1 LTLLLAGAAAS
12 ATPGDFA
19 DRGKAAVVA
28 GDLPAAVLVF
38 RHGLV
43 EHPGDRELGDLL
55 EAARDL
61 VPYPP
66 TADATERLRPDPPGN
81 WDRWVGAWELTAAGI
96 GFTGLFALGLVVRL
110 TTRPRWAVPVALF
123 GLAGFI
129 AAVGMMAWPQEPSGE
144 VAVVRAEKGAVLRTG
159 NADSYPPRT
168 AFPLPPGAEV
178 TILRHRGGWVQV
190 QLAGGAVGWLR
201 DVDVIKLVV
210 SPQRSQGEEW
220 N

>member
-1 LTLLLAGAAAS
+1 VLTLLLAGVVAS
-12 ATPGDFA
+12 ASPGDFA

-28 GDLPAAVLVF
+28 GDLPVAVLVF
-38 RHGLV
+38 RQGLA

-66 TADATERLRPDPPGN
+66 TADATERLRPDPPAT
-81 WDRWVGAWELTAAGI
+81 WDRWVGAWELTAAGV
-96 GFTGLFALGLVVRL
+96 GFTGLFALGLAARS
-110 TTRPRWAVPVALF
+110 TTRPRWAVPGALL

-129 AAVGMMAWPQEPSGE
+129 AVVGMMVWPRTTAGD
-144 VAVVRAEKGAVLRTG
+144 VAVVRAEKGVVLRAG

-168 AFPLPPGAEV
+168 AFLLPPGAEV
-178 TILRHRGGWVQV
+178 TVLRHRGGWAQV
-190 QLAGGAVGWLR
+190 QLAGGAVGWVR
-201 DVDVIKLVV
+201 EREI
-210 SPQRSQGEEW
+210 E

>member
-1 LTLLLAGAAAS
+1 VLTFLVAGAIAS
-12 ATPGDFA
+12 APPGDFA

-28 GDLPAAVLVF
+28 GELPAAVLVF
-38 RHGLV
+38 RHGLA

-61 VPYPP
+61 VAYPP
-66 TADATERLRPDPPGN
+66 TADATERLRPDPPAT
-81 WDRWVGAWELTAAGI
+81 WDRWVGAWELTAAGV
-96 GFTGLFALGLVVRL
+96 GFTGLFALGLAARL
-110 TTRPRWAVPVALF
+110 TIQPRWAVPVVLF

-129 AAVGMMAWPQEPSGE
+129 AVVGVMVWPREPAGD

-178 TILRHRGGWVQV
+178 TVLRHRGGWAQV
-190 QLAGGAVGWLR
+190 LLAGGAVGWLK
-201 DVDVIKLVV
+201 D
-210 SPQRSQGEEW
+210 GEVQK
-220 N
+220 